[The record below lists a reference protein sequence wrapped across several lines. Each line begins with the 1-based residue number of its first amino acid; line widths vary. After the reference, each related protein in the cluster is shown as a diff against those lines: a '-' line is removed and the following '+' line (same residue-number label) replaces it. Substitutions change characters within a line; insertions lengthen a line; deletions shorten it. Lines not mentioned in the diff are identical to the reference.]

1 MNENIEILQRQF
13 DAYCTKVLKYASIS
27 YYHANRRRT
36 EHEVSFSSLLEKDLA
51 EVSTADRYPCMVYHF
66 QVREW
71 LVEVQNELLGHAI
84 ERLTPYRQEI
94 ILLYF
99 FLGFNKK

>member
-36 EHEVSFSSLLEKDLA
+36 EHEVSFSSLLSRGQHRRPLPLYGLPFPSEGMA
-51 EVSTADRYPCMVYHF
+51 CRSTKRA
-66 QVREW
+66 VRTR
-71 LVEVQNELLGHAI
+71 H
-84 ERLTPYRQEI
+84 RTPYTVQTGNH
-94 ILLYF
+94 LTVF
-99 FLGFNKK
+99 FLRL

>member
-27 YYHANRRRT
+27 YYHANRRRM

-51 EVSTADRYPCMVYHF
+51 EVSTTDRYPCMLYRF

-71 LVEVQNELLGHAI
+71 ACRGA
-84 ERLTPYRQEI
+84 ERAVRTRHRTAYPIQAGNHLTV
-94 ILLYF
+94 F
-99 FLGFNKK
+99 FLRL